1 MPTAKELLAEQNKKQ
16 QEQQPPSNGGSPE
29 SAEVAAIDAET
40 AKIRANIAKRDAE
53 WELAA
58 KSAGFVSVEDYKTA
72 LEQLKKDQADWIQK
86 KALENSELEAN
97 KAQYSKD
104 KEQLRRAYE
113 EVKAREAKVSE
124 RETVCKAREDTLG
137 AAQKVEFDRE
147 AEYKSDLQVVKRQF
161 NFLRNRLVRICNQ
174 LAGLGDYYA
183 ETLAD
188 NIALIDRQAGV
199 DNSLIDDT
207 FDKLLPNLQV
217 ITDDTYNAMTRLM
230 SVKRPPDCRVMVAA
244 FRELAA
250 NEVWRLI
257 RPEKWVND

>member
-16 QEQQPPSNGGSPE
+16 QASKPLTGESPE

-58 KSAGFVSVEDYKTA
+58 KSAGFTSVEDYKKA
-72 LEQLKKDQADWIQK
+72 LDQLKKDQSEWIQK
-86 KALENSELEAN
+86 KALETSELEGN
-97 KAQYSKD
+97 KAQFSKD

-124 RETVCKAREDTLG
+124 RESVCKAREDTLG

-188 NIALIDRQAGV
+188 NIDLIDRQAGA
-199 DNSLIDDT
+199 DNSLIEET
-207 FDKLLPNLQV
+207 FAKLLPNLQV

-250 NEVWRLI
+250 SEIWRLVK
-257 RPEKWVND
+257 PERWVND